1 MSTILQTTATRTI
14 HPERILN
21 YTAKSMFLLRE
32 VAIHCTISF
41 KSEASTRM
49 ESHLLCGCDFQK
61 YCILPSDS
69 ILVEASDLNEMV
81 Q

>member
-1 MSTILQTTATRTI
+1 MSTILLTTATCTI
-14 HPERILN
+14 PPERILN
-21 YTAKSMFLLRE
+21 YTAKYMFLLRE
-32 VAIHCTISF
+32 VHKKAHSRF
-41 KSEASTRM
+41 
-49 ESHLLCGCDFQK
+49 DFQK